1 MVSVIIPVYNRAG
14 MLERSVRSVMEQ
26 SLSDWELILVDDGST
41 DGSAGICDGFVAAD
55 PRIRAFH
62 KQNGGVSSA
71 RNLGLDEARGEWL
84 AFLDADDRFYP
95 DALETMVKK
104 AEQDSLDMLQF
115 AYNRDYVAGEN
126 DGRESGVITPEEY
139 LSRGLFQGSVWS
151 VCVRNDIVRNN
162 GLRFDSGLRIA
173 EDQLFIYELLRHSE
187 RVERIGN
194 VLYWYFDNAAGAYAN
209 TRPGDNMDIIGKFGP
224 YKITFPAAA
233 RQIDSLLLGCL
244 FNLAHKSDVPA
255 ERIAEL
261 WKLAD
266 VQSCAPW
273 KSLGVKL
280 FWHVSRISPKLATG
294 LIRILRRLFPNRK

>member
-26 SLSDWELILVDDGST
+26 SLSDWEIILVDDGSS
-41 DGSAGICDGFVAAD
+41 DGSDLICDAFAAED
-55 PRIRAFH
+55 ARIRAFH
-62 KQNGGVSSA
+62 KPNGGVSSA
-71 RNLGLDEARGEWL
+71 RNLGLEEARGEWL
-84 AFLDADDRFYP
+84 AFLDADDRLYP

-151 VCVRNDIVRNN
+151 VCVRNDIVREHK
-162 GLRFDSGLRIA
+162 LRFDCSLRVA
-173 EDQLFIYELLRHSE
+173 EDHLFIYEILRHSK
-187 RVERIGN
+187 RVERTSD
-194 VLYWYFDNAAGAYAN
+194 VLYWYYENAAGAYAN
-209 TRPGDNMDIIGKFGP
+209 TSPNDNIAIINRFGP
-224 YKITFPAAA
+224 YKSVFPAASK
-233 RQIDSLLLGCL
+233 RIDTLLLGCL
-244 FNLAHKSDVPA
+244 FNLAHKSNVPA
-255 ERIAEL
+255 GRIAEL

-266 VQSCAPW
+266 IDFCSPQ

-280 FWHVSRISPKLATG
+280 FWQVSRISPKLATG
-294 LIRILRRLFPNRK
+294 LIF

>member
-14 MLERSVRSVMEQ
+14 MLERSVRSVIEQ

-41 DGSAGICDGFVAAD
+41 DGSDLICDAFAAED
-55 PRIRAFH
+55 ARIRAFH
-62 KQNGGVSSA
+62 KPNGGVSSA

-115 AYNRDYVAGEN
+115 AYNQEYAAGEN
-126 DGRESGVITPEEY
+126 DGRESGVLAPEEY
-139 LSRGLFQGSVWS
+139 LSRGHFQGSVWS
-151 VCVRNDIVRNN
+151 VCVRRELVSDN
-162 GLRFDSGLRIA
+162 GIRFDTGLRIA
-173 EDQLFIYELLRHSE
+173 EDHLFIYEVLRHSK
-187 RVERIGN
+187 RVERTGN
-194 VLYWYFDNAAGAYAN
+194 VLYWYFDNAAGAFAN
-209 TRPGDNMDIIGKFGP
+209 TRPDDNMDIIGRFGP
-224 YKITFPAAA
+224 YKSTFPGAA

-244 FNLAHKSDVPA
+244 FNLAHKSNVPA
-255 ERIAEL
+255 TRVAEL

-266 VQSCAPW
+266 VHFCAPW

-280 FWHVSRISPKLATG
+280 FWQLSRISPKFATFV
-294 LIRILRRLFPNRK
+294 IRVLRRVFPGRR